1 MTFSFSKHSSVSYA
15 CLRHPVILILPVLFR
30 IQDSQRE
37 KMKSPEVLLFA
48 LATLSVMEC
57 YESGIKIYHQV
68 IFKFMP
74 LKEKICYLAVTQG
87 YFT

>member
-1 MTFSFSKHSSVSYA
+1 
-15 CLRHPVILILPVLFR
+15 
-30 IQDSQRE
+30 
-37 KMKSPEVLLFA
+37 MKNPAALVFA

-74 LKEKICYLAVTQG
+74 LKKKRCYLLVTQG
-87 YFT
+87 YFTCNKLIFDSS